1 MKLLNTLQTLVDK
14 TKELEETVATQT
26 STIERLTTKLDLD
39 NKDNTNIKQ
48 EYQELRDKFI
58 NTLFS
63 QVVVRNAVMD
73 KKISLK
79 TSDIFD
85 GKRISVILTNCYTA
99 TQYGYI
105 IDLNNSTE
113 VLDKIIKE
121 VTSIVDLDN
130 DNNTITDTTDNNSC
144 QPIVDR
150 IVKDITTKLSTINPD
165 LRPATNL
172 SEFLLHYG
180 YIHGYTRS
188 NYYNEITY
196 EFDYKGKRYTLH
208 QYDTLTQVK
217 HIITDIVN
225 KDLEHLL
232 DNYTEWA
239 IANNNNKQ

>member
-1 MKLLNTLQTLVDK
+1 MKLLKTLQTLVDK

-39 NKDNTNIKQ
+39 NKDNTDIKQ
-48 EYQELRDKFI
+48 EYQELRDKFFR
-58 NTLFS
+58 TLFS
-63 QVVVRNAVMD
+63 QVVVRNAVVD
-73 KKISLK
+73 NKISLR
-79 TSDIFD
+79 TSDIFA
-85 GKRISVILTNCYTA
+85 GNHISVILTDCYTSK
-99 TQYGYI
+99 QYGYVI
-105 IDLNNSTE
+105 NLTNSTE

-121 VTSIVDLDN
+121 VNNIVDLDN
-130 DNNTITDTTDNNSC
+130 DNNTITSNLAN
-144 QPIVDR
+144 
-150 IVKDITTKLSTINPD
+150 DITTKLSTINPD

-188 NYYNEITY
+188 NHYNDTTTY

-217 HIITDIVN
+217 YIITDIVN
-225 KDLEHLL
+225 KDLEHLI
-232 DNYTEWA
+232 DNYTDWT

>member
-1 MKLLNTLQTLVDK
+1 MKLLKTLQTLVDK

-39 NKDNTNIKQ
+39 NKDNTDIKQ

-73 KKISLK
+73 NKIILK
-79 TSDIFD
+79 TSEIFD
-85 GKRISVILTNCYTA
+85 GNRISVILTDCYTA

-105 IDLNNSTE
+105 INLTDSTE

-130 DNNTITDTTDNNSC
+130 DVVDIKQKSDTSNLAN
-144 QPIVDR
+144 
-150 IVKDITTKLSTINPD
+150 DITNKLSTINPD

-180 YIHGYTRS
+180 YINGYTRS

-225 KDLEHLL
+225 KDLEHLI
-232 DNYTEWA
+232 DNYTEWT
-239 IANNNNKQ
+239 IANNNNNKQ